1 MVVLSPPAQS
11 EEPPEPPRNARRGA
25 APYVIASAIL
35 LALVFFERW
44 VLSVHTFSIDVW
56 SAHVGMSHKPWPI
69 WDLTRLYQQVG
80 RPLVAIGEVLVMG
93 AWLWRNGGRRPL
105 EGLVIA
111 LVASVICKA
120 IKIIWGATPLWRI
133 LPDHVGA
140 NFPSGVVTFMAAS
153 VGYVALVGWRNGH
166 RKVPIFLA
174 LAILGTGPARVVGGQ
189 HLFSDVVGGY
199 MLGISWLLLA
209 YVHLTRP
216 GRRTPPGQRTRGLR
230 ATIQR
235 RPQGTPG
242 APSQLSR
249 TLDAGPTS

>member
-1 MVVLSPPAQS
+1 MVTLSPPAHNQ
-11 EEPPEPPRNARRGA
+11 EPPKPSPYAPRHTAL
-25 APYVIASAIL
+25 YLIVSATL

-69 WDLTRLYQQVG
+69 WDITRLYQQVG

-93 AWLWRNGGRRPL
+93 AWLWRTDGRRAL
-105 EGLVIA
+105 EGLVVA

-166 RKVPIFLA
+166 RKVPVFLL
-174 LAILGTGPARVVGGQ
+174 LAIIGTGPSRVVGGQ

-199 MLGISWLLLA
+199 MLGISWLILA
-209 YVHLTRP
+209 YLHLTRDWRQLLP
-216 GRRTPPGQRTRGLR
+216 RSGRGQILAR
-230 ATIQR
+230 ATR
-235 RPQGTPG
+235 
-242 APSQLSR
+242 
-249 TLDAGPTS
+249 